1 MDEVLDREI
10 VAAVR
15 RFVERDV
22 IPNASALE
30 HRDEYPHAMVATMR
44 ELGLFGATIPAD
56 FGGLGLSFLTYARV
70 MEELSR
76 GWMSLAGVIN
86 SHLIMAYVIANH
98 GTDAQKKY
106 FLPAM
111 ARGEKRGGLALT
123 EPHAGSDVQ
132 SIRTTAVRRGDDYVL
147 TGAQDVH
154 HQCAPWH
161 DARGRRQDQSA
172 RRSRVRRHQHV
183 RRREERARS
192 HRQPQSGQARLQRNR
207 HLRSS
212 VRRRRRALRTN
223 LIGGAEGAGFKQVM
237 SALEVGRI
245 NVAARAVGVGQAA
258 FETAIRYAQQRTA
271 FGKPICQ
278 HQAVQLLL
286 ADMATRVEAA
296 RLMVANAARK
306 KDAGE
311 RCDVEAGMAKLF
323 ASEACA
329 KISLDAMR
337 VLGGY
342 GFMADFPVERF
353 YRDAPL
359 MMIGEGTNEIQ
370 ALVIAQRPAGR
381 YPVLQISGFADRANS
396 CSARAHSTGCV
407 NMTSC
412 PLFTNLNVGF
422 FSRLEKCGCQFG
434 APATGV

>member
-1 MDEVLDREI
+1 MDEVIDRDI
-10 VAAVR
+10 IAAVR
-15 RFVERDV
+15 GFVEREV
-22 IPNASALE
+22 IPFASELE
-30 HRDEYPHAMVATMR
+30 HRDEYPHAMVAAMKQ
-44 ELGLFGATIPAD
+44 LGLFGATIPLEH
-56 FGGLGLSFLTYARV
+56 GGLGLAFATYARV

-86 SHLIMAYVIANH
+86 SHLIMAFIITHH
-98 GTDAQKKY
+98 GTGAQKKY

-132 SIRTTAVRRGDDYVL
+132 SIRTTAVRRGDDYILKGSKMFITNARNGTMLAVAAK
-147 TGAQDVH
+147 TNPRAKPAYAGISMFAVEKN
-154 HQCAPWH
+154 
-161 DARGRRQDQSA
+161 DAGPAVSA
-172 RRSRVRRHQHV
+172 NLKKLGYKGIDTCEVTLDELAV
-183 RRREERARS
+183 PA
-192 HRQPQSGQARLQRNR
+192 A
-207 HLRSS
+207 
-212 VRRRRRALRTN
+212 N
-223 LIGGAEGAGFKQVM
+223 LIGGAEGLGFKQVM

-258 FETAIRYAQQRTA
+258 FETAIRYSQQRTA
-271 FGKPICQ
+271 FGKPICE

-286 ADMATRVEAA
+286 ADMGTRVEAA
-296 RLMVANAARK
+296 RLLVANAARK

-342 GFMADFPVERF
+342 GFMQEFPVERF

-370 ALVIAQRPAGR
+370 ALVIARGLLAR
-381 YPVLQISGFADRANS
+381 YPA
-396 CSARAHSTGCV
+396 
-407 NMTSC
+407 
-412 PLFTNLNVGF
+412 
-422 FSRLEKCGCQFG
+422 
-434 APATGV
+434 

>member
-1 MDEVLDREI
+1 MDESSDRDI

-22 IPNASALE
+22 IPSASDLE
-30 HRDEYPHAMVATMR
+30 HADEYPHALVATMK
-44 ELGLFGATIPAD
+44 ELGLFGATIPIEH
-56 FGGLGLSFLTYARV
+56 GGLGLSFISYARV

-86 SHLIMAYVIANH
+86 SHLIMAFIITHH
-98 GTDAQKKY
+98 GTAEQKKY

-111 ARGEKRGGLALT
+111 ARGDKRGGLALT

-132 SIRTTAVRRGDDYVL
+132 SIKTVARRRGDDYVI
-147 TGAQDVH
+147 TGSKMFITNARHGTMLAVAAKTNPKADPAYAGISMFAVEKSDAGPTVSRNLKKLGYKGIDTCEVLFEDVAVPAAH
-154 HQCAPWH
+154 
-161 DARGRRQDQSA
+161 
-172 RRSRVRRHQHV
+172 
-183 RRREERARS
+183 
-192 HRQPQSGQARLQRNR
+192 
-207 HLRSS
+207 
-212 VRRRRRALRTN
+212 
-223 LIGGAEGAGFKQVM
+223 LIGGAEGLGFKQVM

-258 FETAIRYAQQRTA
+258 FENAIRYAQQRAA

-286 ADMATRVEAA
+286 ADMATNVEAA
-296 RLMVANAARK
+296 RLMVHNAARK

-329 KISLDAMR
+329 KASLDAMR

-342 GFMADFPVERF
+342 GFMAEFPVERF

-370 ALVIAQRPAGR
+370 ALVIARGLLSR
-381 YPVLQISGFADRANS
+381 YPL
-396 CSARAHSTGCV
+396 
-407 NMTSC
+407 
-412 PLFTNLNVGF
+412 
-422 FSRLEKCGCQFG
+422 
-434 APATGV
+434 

>member
-1 MDEVLDREI
+1 MDEVYDRDI
-10 VAAVR
+10 IAAVR
-15 RFVERDV
+15 EFVEREV
-22 IPNASALE
+22 IPFASELE
-30 HRDEYPHAMVATMR
+30 HRDEYPHAMVASMKQ
-44 ELGLFGATIPAD
+44 LGLFGATIPAEH
-56 FGGLGLSFLTYARV
+56 GGLGLAFATYARV

-86 SHLIMAYVIANH
+86 SHLIMAFIITHH

-111 ARGEKRGGLALT
+111 ARGDKRGGLALT

-132 SIRTTAVRRGDDYVL
+132 SIRTTAIRRGDDYIL
-147 TGAQDVH
+147 KGSKMFITN
-154 HQCAPWH
+154 
-161 DARGRRQDQSA
+161 ARNGTMLAVAAKTDPRAKPVYAGISMFAVEKNAAGPAVSA
-172 RRSRVRRHQHV
+172 NLKKIGYKGIDTCEVAFDDLAV
-183 RRREERARS
+183 PA
-192 HRQPQSGQARLQRNR
+192 A
-207 HLRSS
+207 
-212 VRRRRRALRTN
+212 N
-223 LIGGAEGAGFKQVM
+223 LIGGAEGLGFKQVM

-258 FETAIRYAQQRTA
+258 FETAIRYAQQRTT
-271 FGKPICQ
+271 FGKPICE

-286 ADMATRVEAA
+286 ANMGTSVEAA
-296 RLMVANAARK
+296 RLLVANAARK

-342 GFMADFPVERF
+342 GFMQEFPVERF

-359 MMIGEGTNEIQ
+359 TMIGEGTNEIQ
-370 ALVIAQRPAGR
+370 ALVIARGLIGR
-381 YPVLQISGFADRANS
+381 YPA
-396 CSARAHSTGCV
+396 
-407 NMTSC
+407 
-412 PLFTNLNVGF
+412 
-422 FSRLEKCGCQFG
+422 
-434 APATGV
+434 

>member
-1 MDEVLDREI
+1 MDEVYDRDI
-10 VAAVR
+10 IAAVR
-15 RFVERDV
+15 EFVAREV
-22 IPNASALE
+22 IPFASELE
-30 HRDEYPHAMVATMR
+30 HRDEYPHAMVAAMKQ
-44 ELGLFGATIPAD
+44 LGLFGATIPVEH
-56 FGGLGLSFLTYARV
+56 GGLGLAFATYARV

-86 SHLIMAYVIANH
+86 SHLIMAFIIAHH
-98 GTDAQKKY
+98 GTAAQKEY

-132 SIRTTAVRRGDDYVL
+132 SIRTTAVRSGDDYVL
-147 TGAQDVH
+147 KGSKMFITNARNGTMLAVAAKTDPRAKPAYAGISMFAVEKN
-154 HQCAPWH
+154 
-161 DARGRRQDQSA
+161 DAGPAVSA
-172 RRSRVRRHQHV
+172 NLKKIGYKGIDTCEVTFDDLAVPAAS
-183 RRREERARS
+183 
-192 HRQPQSGQARLQRNR
+192 
-207 HLRSS
+207 
-212 VRRRRRALRTN
+212 
-223 LIGGAEGAGFKQVM
+223 LIGGAEGLGFKQVM

-258 FETAIRYAQQRTA
+258 FETAIRYAQQRTT
-271 FGKPICQ
+271 FGKPICE

-286 ADMATRVEAA
+286 ADMGTRVEAA
-296 RLMVANAARK
+296 RLLVANAARK

-342 GFMADFPVERF
+342 GFMQEFPVERF

-370 ALVIAQRPAGR
+370 ALVIARGLIAR
-381 YPVLQISGFADRANS
+381 YPA
-396 CSARAHSTGCV
+396 
-407 NMTSC
+407 
-412 PLFTNLNVGF
+412 
-422 FSRLEKCGCQFG
+422 
-434 APATGV
+434 

>member
-1 MDEVLDREI
+1 MLANRLAALINPVRLHPNDPLSGVKAMDEVLDREI
-10 VAAVR
+10 IAAVR

-44 ELGLFGATIPAD
+44 ELGLFGATIPTD
-56 FGGLGLSFLTYARV
+56 FGGLGLSYLTYARV

-86 SHLIMAYVIANH
+86 SHLIMAYVIAHH
-98 GTDAQKKY
+98 GTDAQRTY

-132 SIRTTAVRRGDDYVL
+132 SIRTTAIRRGDDYVL
-147 TGAQDVH
+147 AGSKMFITNARHGTMLAVAVKTNPHADPSYAGISMFAVEKSDRGPTVSRNLDKLGYKGIDTCEVLFEDV
-154 HQCAPWH
+154 AVP
-161 DARGRRQDQSA
+161 A
-172 RRSRVRRHQHV
+172 
-183 RRREERARS
+183 
-192 HRQPQSGQARLQRNR
+192 
-207 HLRSS
+207 
-212 VRRRRRALRTN
+212 TN
-223 LIGGAEGAGFKQVM
+223 LIGGVEGNGFKQVM

-245 NVAARAVGVGQAA
+245 NVAARAVGVGQAS

-296 RLMVANAARK
+296 RLLVANAARK
-306 KDAGE
+306 KDANE

-370 ALVIAQRPAGR
+370 ALVIARGLLER
-381 YPVLQISGFADRANS
+381 YPI
-396 CSARAHSTGCV
+396 
-407 NMTSC
+407 
-412 PLFTNLNVGF
+412 
-422 FSRLEKCGCQFG
+422 
-434 APATGV
+434 

>member
-1 MDEVLDREI
+1 MDEVYDRDI
-10 VAAVR
+10 IAAVR
-15 RFVERDV
+15 GFVEREV
-22 IPNASALE
+22 IPFASELE
-30 HRDEYPHAMVATMR
+30 HRDEYPHAMVAAMKQ
-44 ELGLFGATIPAD
+44 LGLFGATIPAEH
-56 FGGLGLSFLTYARV
+56 GGLGLAFATYARV

-86 SHLIMAYVIANH
+86 SHLIMAYIITHH

-132 SIRTTAVRRGDDYVL
+132 SIRTTAIRRGDDYILKGSKMFITNARNGTMLAVAAK
-147 TGAQDVH
+147 TDPRAKPAYAGISMFAVEKN
-154 HQCAPWH
+154 
-161 DARGRRQDQSA
+161 DAGPAVSA
-172 RRSRVRRHQHV
+172 NLKKIGYKGIDTCEV
-183 RRREERARS
+183 
-192 HRQPQSGQARLQRNR
+192 
-207 HLRSS
+207 
-212 VRRRRRALRTN
+212 ALDDLAVPAEN
-223 LIGGAEGAGFKQVM
+223 LIGGAEGYGFKQVM

-258 FETAIRYAQQRTA
+258 FETAIRYAQQRTT
-271 FGKPICQ
+271 FGKPICE

-286 ADMATRVEAA
+286 ADMGTRVEAA
-296 RLMVANAARK
+296 RLLVASAARK

-342 GFMADFPVERF
+342 GFMQEFPVERF

-370 ALVIAQRPAGR
+370 ALVIARGLIAR
-381 YPVLQISGFADRANS
+381 YPA
-396 CSARAHSTGCV
+396 
-407 NMTSC
+407 
-412 PLFTNLNVGF
+412 
-422 FSRLEKCGCQFG
+422 
-434 APATGV
+434 